1 MNPRRRSHPEARR
14 RAEHFGHLGEWLAA
28 LWLQARF
35 YTVLHR
41 RFKTPL
47 GEIDIIARRGKTLV
61 FAEVK
66 TRRTKSGHSD
76 ALGAANQARIIAAAR
91 WWLAAHPEAAGLNLR
106 FDVIVL
112 APFCW
117 PVHVRGAF
125 DATGL

>member
-1 MNPRRRSHPEARR
+1 MSTGHQSHRQSRR
-14 RAEHFGHLGEWLAA
+14 RAEQFGHLGELLAA

-66 TRRTKSGHSD
+66 TRRTKSGHTD
-76 ALGAANQARIIAAAR
+76 ALGAANQPRIIAAAR
-91 WWLAAHPEAAGLNLR
+91 WWLATHPEAAGLNLR

-112 APFCW
+112 APYCW